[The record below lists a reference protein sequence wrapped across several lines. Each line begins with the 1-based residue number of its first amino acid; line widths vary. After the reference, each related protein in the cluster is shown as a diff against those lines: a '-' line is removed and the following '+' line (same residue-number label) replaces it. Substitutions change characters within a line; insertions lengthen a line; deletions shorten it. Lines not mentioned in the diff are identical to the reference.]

1 MNVIKKQ
8 SLQTRNSSIEL
19 LRIIALMGVVLLHY
33 NNREAGGGFKYV
45 ADGSINQC
53 YLYLIENIFI
63 CAVDLFI
70 MISAFYLSTT
80 KKRKMI
86 KVVELNLQVI
96 AFRVV
101 GYFISAII
109 GGEPILIKKII
120 GCMLPVNY
128 FVILYSVLYIISP
141 YINIVVGKISKQDF
155 KKLVLWLIVLFS
167 VWSSL
172 VDLLE
177 NIVGHTFDGLSTVGM
192 YGSQYGYSIV
202 NFIMLY
208 FIGAYI
214 QINKVQLKKRTAAIS
229 IIVLLCV
236 MLFVSLAE
244 HKMGFY
250 ESVWNYNNPLVIV
263 MAALVLLLFMNFNY
277 HNRGINELAKG
288 AFTCFLFHGYFI
300 GKVHIADFVNQPIYI
315 LIVHQVIVAVG
326 LYLLSYVA
334 YKIYHLCSGWFIN
347 LISPIFAKID
357 ISLCEK

>member
-8 SLQTRNSSIEL
+8 SLRTRNSSIEL
-19 LRIIALMGVVLLHY
+19 LRIIALMGVILLHY

-45 ADGSINQC
+45 TDGSINQC
-53 YLYLIENIFI
+53 YLYLIENIFV

-80 KKRKMI
+80 KKRKII

-96 AFRVV
+96 AFRVA
-101 GYFISAII
+101 GYLISALIDGEQILLKAII
-109 GGEPILIKKII
+109 RY
-120 GCMLPVNY
+120 MLPVNY
-128 FVILYSVLYIISP
+128 FVILYSVLYILSP
-141 YINIVVGKISKQDF
+141 YINVLLEKIRKQDF
-155 KKLVLWLIVLFS
+155 KKLVLWLIGLFS
-167 VWSSL
+167 IWTSL

-202 NFIMLY
+202 NFVLLY

-214 QINKVQLKKRTAAIS
+214 RVNKIQLKKRTAAIS
-229 IIVLLCV
+229 ILVLLCV
-236 MLFVSLAE
+236 MFFVSLLE
-244 HKMGFY
+244 HKIGLA

-263 MAALVLLLFMNFNY
+263 MAILVLLLFMNFNY
-277 HNRGINELAKG
+277 CNRGINELAKG

-300 GKVHIADFVNQPIYI
+300 GKVHIADFVNQPLYSLI
-315 LIVHQVIVAVG
+315 LHQVIVAVG

-334 YKIYHLCSGWFIN
+334 YKIYHFCSGWFIKW
-347 LISPIFAKID
+347 ISPAFEKFD
-357 ISLCEK
+357 ISL

>member
-19 LRIIALMGVVLLHY
+19 LRIIALMGVILLHY

-45 ADGSINQC
+45 TDGSINQC
-53 YLYLIENIFI
+53 YLYLIENMFV

-80 KKRKMI
+80 KKRKII

-96 AFRVV
+96 VFRVA
-101 GYFISAII
+101 GYLISVLIDGEQISLKAII
-109 GGEPILIKKII
+109 GN
-120 GCMLPVNY
+120 MLPVNY
-128 FVILYSVLYIISP
+128 FVILYSVLYILSP
-141 YINIVVGKISKQDF
+141 YINVLLEKISKQDF
-155 KKLVLWLIVLFS
+155 KKLVLWLIGLFS
-167 VWSSL
+167 IWTSL

-177 NIVGHTFDGLSTVGM
+177 NIVGHTFDGLSTVGA

-202 NFIMLY
+202 NFVLLY

-214 QINKVQLKKRTAAIS
+214 RVNKIQLKKRTAAIL
-229 IIVLLCV
+229 ILVLLCV
-236 MLFVSLAE
+236 MFFVSLLE
-244 HKMGFY
+244 HKIGLA

-277 HNRGINELAKG
+277 CNRGINELAKG

-300 GKVHIADFVNQPIYI
+300 GKVHIADFVNQPLYSLI
-315 LIVHQVIVAVG
+315 LHQVIVAVG

-334 YKIYHLCSGWFIN
+334 YKIYHFCSGWFIKW
-347 LISPIFAKID
+347 ISPAFGKFD
-357 ISLCEK
+357 ISL